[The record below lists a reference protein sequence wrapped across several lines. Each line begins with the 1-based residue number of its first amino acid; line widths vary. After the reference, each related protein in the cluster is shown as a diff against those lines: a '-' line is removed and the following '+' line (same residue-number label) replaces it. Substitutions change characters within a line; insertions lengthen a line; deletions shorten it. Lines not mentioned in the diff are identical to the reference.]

1 MFINIVLE
9 RINDAIACVTQVN
22 RDKFVSVSETDL
34 GLLQHPD
41 GALYDNSW
49 DLLCQYSGQL
59 VFRFR
64 KLLSHYENLY
74 TDLLPH

>member
-1 MFINIVLE
+1 MFIINIVLE

-41 GALYDNSW
+41 GALYDNS
-49 DLLCQYSGQL
+49 
-59 VFRFR
+59 
-64 KLLSHYENLY
+64 
-74 TDLLPH
+74 